1 MRREIKIYPYHWI
14 RLIMIALLGFLLLS
28 LFSCKVREKT
38 VTQYEFIDS
47 GFFVEKFT
55 TRFDTIIIPQ
65 DSAYIKAWFQCD
77 SSGNA
82 LIRQLEEEKGKF
94 KIRTVYRNNTIE
106 VRVNVDSSEIIRRA
120 EKNWVTKYNSS
131 TSTNQTADIK
141 KKTFDWKYI
150 FIAGLLCGII
160 IPFLIKR
167 GLQYLKKLIL

>member
-1 MRREIKIYPYHWI
+1 
-14 RLIMIALLGFLLLS
+14 MIALLGFLLLS
-28 LFSCKVREKT
+28 LFSCKVREKI

-94 KIRTVYRNNTIE
+94 KVRTVYRNNTIE

-120 EKNWVTKYNSS
+120 EQEFLRNYKSIS
-131 TSTNQTADIK
+131 TQTESNVQK
-141 KKTFDWKYI
+141 KRTFAWYYY
-150 FIAGLLCGII
+150 FLSGVGFGVII
-160 IPFLIKR
+160 ILIIKQLWKKFKTVLFLHP
-167 GLQYLKKLIL
+167 